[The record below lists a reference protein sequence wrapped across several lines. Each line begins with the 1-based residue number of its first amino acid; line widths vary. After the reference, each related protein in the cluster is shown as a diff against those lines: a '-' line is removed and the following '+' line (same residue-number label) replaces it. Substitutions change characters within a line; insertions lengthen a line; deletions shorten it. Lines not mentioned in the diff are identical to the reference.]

1 MLSYRNDYQIANSPE
16 TQNAKSK
23 MRKAESRRKKQH
35 IPPHVNPPYCAQCK
49 GKKRGE
55 ERERQTARAGINAQN
70 GKSKSIKKE
79 NNKTLRRNTIRNTRT
94 RHRTPIPSFNGG
106 APPLPRLC
114 TDVGG
119 GVIPPLSQWTC
130 AVRKPAFS

>member
-1 MLSYRNDYQIANSPE
+1 MLKAKCGK
-16 TQNAKSK
+16 QNAESGKQK
-23 MRKAESRRKKQH
+23 KKATHPAARK
-35 IPPHVNPPYCAQCK
+35 PPLLCPEQ

-106 APPLPRLC
+106 GTPTASSVYGCRRRGDTTP
-114 TDVGG
+114 
-119 GVIPPLSQWTC
+119 
-130 AVRKPAFS
+130 